1 MAYIWREMMENFVW
15 KCPTRLIFG
24 KDVINTVADR
34 IKAEK
39 GTKVLLVYGGGSIKK
54 NGVYKTVTD
63 SLNAGGI
70 PFVEL
75 SGVQPNPR
83 LSLVLEGIDIVRKQK
98 IDFLLAVGGGSVIDT
113 CKAISFGN
121 ELKEG
126 EDIWNDYFMKA
137 GCYVPKG
144 IGVGV
149 VLTLPAAGSE
159 MSNSCVITNE
169 KNGHKRGANH
179 ENNYPAFAI
188 LDPQV
193 CYTLPPYQT
202 ACGAAD
208 MLSHMMER
216 YFSPSTGIDL
226 TDALLEGAMRTV
238 IQYGPLACK
247 YPTVYEYREQ
257 IMLAG
262 TLAHNNLFGCGRVQD
277 WASHWMEHE
286 LSAMYDIAHGA
297 GLAIMTP
304 AWMKYVYKAN
314 VPRFVQFAVNV
325 MGSSMSIA
333 DQEKTALDGIARLEA
348 WFKGI
353 GLPVRLS
360 DANIKGDKIDVMVG
374 KMFEG
379 RTAAGGLKK
388 LYPEDVK
395 KIYEMAL

>member
-1 MAYIWREMMENFVW
+1 MENFVW

-24 KDVINTVADR
+24 KDVIGGVADR
-34 IKAEK
+34 IKAEN
-39 GTKVLLVYGGGSIKK
+39 GTNVLMVYGGGSIKR
-54 NGVYKTVTD
+54 NGIYKTVTD
-63 SLNAGGI
+63 SLNKAGI
-70 PFVEL
+70 RFAEL

-83 LSLVLEGIDIVRKQK
+83 LSLVLQGIDIVKKQK

-113 CKAISFGN
+113 CKAISFGSA
-121 ELKEG
+121 LPKDK
-126 EDIWNDYFMKA
+126 DIWNDCFMKA
-137 GCYVPKG
+137 GCSIPKG
-144 IGVGV
+144 IGLGV

-169 KNGHKRGANH
+169 KTGHKRGVNH
-179 ENNYPAFAI
+179 ENNYPAFAL

-208 MLSHMMER
+208 MLSHLMER
-216 YFSPSTGIDL
+216 YFSPSKGVDL
-226 TDALLEGAMRTV
+226 TDALLEGAMKTI

-262 TLAHNNLFGCGRVQD
+262 TLAHNNLFGCGRIQD
-277 WASHWMEHE
+277 WASHWLEHE
-286 LSAMYDIAHGA
+286 LSGMYDIAHGA

-314 VPRFVQFAVNV
+314 TARFVQFAVNV
-325 MGSSMSIA
+325 MGSRMSIA
-333 DQEKTALDGIARLEA
+333 EEEKIALDGIARLED
-348 WFKGI
+348 WFRSI
-353 GLPVRLS
+353 GLPVRLGE
-360 DANIKGDKIDVMVG
+360 ANINGDRIDEMTE
-374 KMFEG
+374 KLFEG
-379 RTAAGGLKK
+379 RTAAGGFKK

-395 KIYEMAL
+395 KIYKMAL